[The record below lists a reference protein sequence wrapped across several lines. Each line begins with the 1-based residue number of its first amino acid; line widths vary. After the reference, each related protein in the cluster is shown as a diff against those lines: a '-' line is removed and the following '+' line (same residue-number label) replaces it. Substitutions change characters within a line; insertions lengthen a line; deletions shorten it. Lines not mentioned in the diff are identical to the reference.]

1 MKQARASETKGIKEM
16 RAEVDLIDFTPEELL
31 APAGRVCYQSF
42 KKQSKEG
49 DKNLIKHF
57 CKLGHLS
64 VLEHG
69 KASFLVRGGSRS
81 FTHQMV
87 RHRHTAI
94 SQESQRYCDEGNFG
108 YVIPPNIKACGKNT
122 EELFKDCMEDYRKKY
137 MMFQKILKQN
147 GFKKANEDARFL
159 LPNAVCS
166 EIYLTANYAQW
177 RHCFDKRCTV
187 HAQWEI
193 RGIAMQMLKLL
204 KDVVPSVLEDYI
216 IAEDGGTAKR
226 EVK

>member
-1 MKQARASETKGIKEM
+1 MKQKRASETEGIKEM
-16 RAEVDLIDFTPEELL
+16 VAEVELIDFTPEELL
-31 APAGRVCYQSF
+31 ATAGRVCYQSF
-42 KKQSKEG
+42 KKQNPDS
-49 DKNLIKHF
+49 DKRLIKHF
-57 CKLGHLS
+57 CSLGHLS

-69 KASFLVRGGSRS
+69 KASFLVIGASRS

-108 YVIPPNIKACGKNT
+108 YVIPPNIKACGK
-122 EELFKDCMEDYRKKY
+122 EVLDWYKRKMEGYRSDYLELQQLLRN
-137 MMFQKILKQN
+137 N
-147 GFKKANEDARFL
+147 GFKKANEDARFV

-166 EIYLTANYAQW
+166 EIYLSANYAQW

-193 RGIAMQMLKLL
+193 RGVTMQMLKLL
-204 KDVVPSVLEDYI
+204 KEKCPTVFEDFI
-216 IAEDGGTAKR
+216 VDEKKGIATR
-226 EVK
+226 